1 MKEGL
6 GLEEDID
13 LIESYDISHHAGK
26 NAVAGCVVYSK
37 EGKVK
42 NLYRSYN
49 IREENWGND
58 IGSMMEMIERRFNNK
73 APDKLPS
80 LIIIDGGKIHLN
92 NVLKKFKELNIS
104 HVTVIAISKGV
115 RRKASFDNIHLSNGE
130 IVPVKDRSIFHNF
143 IQEIRDETHRYAITL
158 QKKKMVKS
166 SIQSSIDGL
175 SGIGVARKKTLLR
188 YFGSLEQIKRA
199 SIQDLCEVSGIG
211 ENTAKSIYNEIH
223 S

>member
-1 MKEGL
+1 M
-6 GLEEDID
+6 
-13 LIESYDISHHAGK
+13 
-26 NAVAGCVVYSK
+26 
-37 EGKVK
+37 
-42 NLYRSYN
+42 
-49 IREENWGND
+49 
-58 IGSMMEMIERRFNNK
+58 
-73 APDKLPS
+73 
-80 LIIIDGGKIHLN
+80 
-92 NVLKKFKELNIS
+92 NIS
-104 HVTVIAISKGV
+104 HITVIAISKGV